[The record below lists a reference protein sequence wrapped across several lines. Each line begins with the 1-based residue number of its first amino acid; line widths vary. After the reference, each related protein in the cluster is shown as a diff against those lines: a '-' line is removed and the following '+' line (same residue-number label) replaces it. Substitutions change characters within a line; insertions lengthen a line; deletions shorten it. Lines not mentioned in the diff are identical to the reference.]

1 MLRKMA
7 LRLVKTLITCAW
19 VIVAAEIFLRVFHPV
34 PVIPR
39 YVMAGSYGIRVNRP
53 NMKYWHRSA
62 DFKIQ
67 IRTNSKGIRADK
79 EIPYDKP
86 PGVKRIV
93 ILGDSFGMG
102 YEVNLEDSFTYRL
115 ERNLQNN
122 GIKAEVV
129 NLSVSGYGNAEELIS
144 LEQEGVKYH
153 PDVVLLCWNS
163 TDTADNIR
171 CGLYQLQ
178 NGHLLKQNSE
188 FLPGVAIQERLDRI
202 PGYSWVEANSSLYS
216 FAREWISWNVAKPL
230 LLSVQ
235 RFKDPA
241 DRPGAV
247 QAAKGDDDRYASD
260 LTVALVKEVDRVS
273 AAAGAHFVLLDIP
286 EHNNNRIF
294 TSLFP
299 VDLKKASLGVDVV
312 SPIATFDAHWQ
323 QGQIYWTRSQGHFTP
338 FGCRLVG
345 DLLSEHLLSHH
356 LLQSK

>member
-1 MLRKMA
+1 MA
-7 LRLVKTLITCAW
+7 LSLARALLACAW

-39 YVMAGSYGIRVNRP
+39 YVMAGPYGIRVNRP

-86 PGVKRIV
+86 PDVQRIV

-115 ERNLQNN
+115 EQDLRNN
-122 GIKAEVV
+122 GVKAEVV

-144 LEQEGVKYH
+144 LEHEGLKYH

-163 TDTADNIR
+163 TDTADNVR

-178 NGHLLKQNSE
+178 NGQLIKQNSE

-235 RFKDPA
+235 RLKDP
-241 DRPGAV
+241 PGRHKAV
-247 QAAKGDDDRYASD
+247 KVANDDEDRYASD
-260 LTVALVKEVDRVS
+260 LTVSLVKEVNRVS

-286 EHNNNRIF
+286 VHNINRIF
-294 TSLFP
+294 PSMFP
-299 VDLKKASLGVDVV
+299 VDLKTTSLGLDVL
-312 SPIATFDAHWQ
+312 SPIATFDAHWRA
-323 QGQIYWTRSQGHFTP
+323 GQIYWTRSQGHFTP

-345 DLLSEHLLSHH
+345 DLLCEHLIGHH
-356 LLQSK
+356 LVHRQ